1 MTGRNVLWKISLS
14 LILSAVMLL
23 PCRGARYDVVVYGGG
38 SSGVCAAVQS
48 ARLGVRT
55 LLVEPTSWLGGMLT
69 AAGVSAVDGNYRL
82 PSGLW
87 GDFKDALVRHYGS
100 PEALKTGWVSNVMFE
115 PQTGDSIFRAWV
127 AAEKNLTCV
136 SGYMLSTATRL
147 RDSWCLTFT
156 DGRKR
161 MRVEAAYAVDAS
173 ELGDL
178 AAMARL
184 PYRLGMDS
192 RAETGEREA
201 SEKGNDIVQDL
212 TYCATLRA
220 RRGAR
225 LLSRPRNYDPREFR
239 NCCLHA
245 GNDSTTRQKLWP
257 ASMMISYGRLPNGLY
272 MVNWPIHGNDYYLN
286 DVCDAPAKRRSLEE
300 AAKQKTL
307 RFVYFMQH
315 ELGADT
321 LELVDIYHT
330 ADHLPLIPYY
340 RESRRFRGIV
350 TFTINDLRHPY
361 TDTTRPLY
369 RTAVAVG
376 DYPVDQH
383 HYAYPHRDLPDMNL
397 FTVPSFGLPL
407 GALLPEN
414 EDRLLLA
421 EKSISVTNIVNG
433 ATRLQPVSMQIGQV
447 AGTVAAMAVSNH
459 CSPRLLSVRSIQA
472 QLLKEGMYLLPYLD
486 VDKHS
491 PLFGPLQRIGAT
503 GMLRGEG
510 KHIDWQNQT
519 WINAD
524 SLLTRADLRFFRDVY
539 PHFNPPMDG
548 GRFVSLSD
556 FLLLL
561 RALDSSLS
569 SLTVDQ
575 AQAVLGTYKIAAAHA
590 SVCLTRAQA
599 AVLLDQF
606 LHPFERKEIDLSGKI
621 ISDYIDVR

>member
-1 MTGRNVLWKISLS
+1 MTGRSVLWRISLS
-14 LILSAVMLL
+14 LLLSVIVLL

-48 ARLGVRT
+48 ARLGSRT
-55 LLVEPTSWLGGMLT
+55 LLVEPTPWLGGMLT

-87 GDFKDALVRHYGS
+87 GDFKDALVNHYGS
-100 PEALKTGWVSNVMFE
+100 AAALKTGWVSNVMFE
-115 PQTGDSIFRAWV
+115 PQIGDSIFRSWV
-127 AAEKNLTCV
+127 RAERNLTCV
-136 SGYMLSTATRL
+136 HGYTLLAVTRL
-147 RDSWCLTFT
+147 RNGWCLSFT
-156 DGRKR
+156 DGKAT
-161 MRVEAAYAVDAS
+161 MHVTASYAVDAS

-192 RAETGEREA
+192 REETGEKEA
-201 SEKGNDIVQDL
+201 PEKGNDIVQDL
-212 TYCATLRA
+212 TFCATLRA

-225 LLSRPRNYDPREFR
+225 LLPRPKDYDPKEFR
-239 NCCLHA
+239 NCCLHPD
-245 GNDSTTRQKLWP
+245 NDSTTRQKLWP
-257 ASMMISYGRLPNGLY
+257 ADMMISYGRLPNGLY

-286 DVCDAPAKRRSLEE
+286 DVSDAPSKRQALEE

-307 RFVYFMQH
+307 RFVYYMQH

-321 LELVDIYHT
+321 LELADIYPT

-340 RESRRFRGIV
+340 RESRRFRGKV
-350 TFTINDLRHPY
+350 TFTVNDLRHPY
-361 TDTTRPLY
+361 ADTSRPLY

-407 GALLPEN
+407 GTLLPAG

-433 ATRLQPVSMQIGQV
+433 ASRLQPVSMQIGQV
-447 AGTVAAMAVSNH
+447 AGTVAAMAVRKRCH
-459 CSPRLLSVRSIQA
+459 PRSLSVRSVQA

-503 GMLRGEG
+503 GLLRGEG
-510 KHIDWQNQT
+510 KHVDWQNQT

-524 SLLTRADLRFFRDVY
+524 SLLTHADLNGFKDVY
-539 PHFNPPMDG
+539 PRFVPPTNG
-548 GRFVSLSD
+548 ERFVSLTG
-556 FLLLL
+556 FLKVM
-561 RALDSSLS
+561 ADLDSRLS
-569 SLTVDQ
+569 KLTVVE
-575 AQAVLGTYKIAAAHA
+575 AQAVLDSYKITAAHA
-590 SVCLTRAQA
+590 SAYLTRAQA
-599 AVLLDQF
+599 AVLLDHF
-606 LHPFERKEIDLSGKI
+606 LHPFERKEVDLFGRI
-621 ISDYIDVR
+621 VSD

>member
-1 MTGRNVLWKISLS
+1 MTGRSVLWRISLP
-14 LILSAVMLL
+14 LLLSVIVLL

-48 ARLGVRT
+48 ARLGSRT
-55 LLVEPTSWLGGMLT
+55 LLVEPTPWLGGMLT

-87 GDFKDALVRHYGS
+87 GDFKDALVNHYGS
-100 PEALKTGWVSNVMFE
+100 AAALKTGWVSNVMFE
-115 PQTGDSIFRAWV
+115 PQIGDSIFRSWV
-127 AAEKNLTCV
+127 KAERNLTCV
-136 SGYMLSTATRL
+136 HGYTLLAVTRL
-147 RDSWCLTFT
+147 RNGWRLSFT
-156 DGRKR
+156 DGKAT
-161 MRVEAAYAVDAS
+161 MHVTASYAVDAS

-192 RAETGEREA
+192 REETGEKEA
-201 SEKGNDIVQDL
+201 PEKGNDIVQDL
-212 TYCATLRA
+212 TFCATLRA

-225 LLSRPRNYDPREFR
+225 LLPRPKDYDPKEFR

-245 GNDSTTRQKLWP
+245 DNDSTTRQKLWP
-257 ASMMISYGRLPNGLY
+257 ADMMISYGRLPNGLY

-286 DVCDAPAKRRSLEE
+286 DVSDAPSKRQALEE

-307 RFVYFMQH
+307 RFVYYMQH

-321 LELVDIYHT
+321 LELADIYPT

-340 RESRRFRGIV
+340 RESRRFRGKL
-350 TFTINDLRHPY
+350 TFTVNDLRHPY
-361 TDTTRPLY
+361 ADTSRPLY

-407 GALLPEN
+407 GTLLPAG

-447 AGTVAAMAVSNH
+447 AGTVAAMAVRKRCH
-459 CSPRLLSVRSIQA
+459 PRSLSVRSVQA

-503 GMLRGEG
+503 GLLRGEG
-510 KHIDWQNQT
+510 KHVDWQNQT

-524 SLLTRADLRFFRDVY
+524 SLLTREDLHCFKDVY
-539 PHFNPPMDG
+539 PQFNPPTNG
-548 GRFVSLSD
+548 KRFVSLTG
-556 FLLLL
+556 FLKVMA
-561 RALDSSLS
+561 ALDRRLS
-569 SLTVDQ
+569 KLTVVE
-575 AQAVLGTYKIAAAHA
+575 AQAVLDSYKITAAHA
-590 SVCLTRAQA
+590 SAYLTRAQA
-599 AVLLDQF
+599 AVLLDHF
-606 LHPFERKEIDLSGKI
+606 LHPFERKEVDLFGRI
-621 ISDYIDVR
+621 VSD

>member
-1 MTGRNVLWKISLS
+1 MTGRSVLWRISL
-14 LILSAVMLL
+14 LLVLSVFILL

-48 ARLGVRT
+48 ARLGART
-55 LLVEPTSWLGGMLT
+55 LLVEPTLWLGGMLT

-87 GDFKDALVRHYGS
+87 GDFKDALVNRYGS
-100 PEALKTGWVSNVMFE
+100 ADALKTGWVSNVMFE
-115 PQTGDSIFRAWV
+115 PQVGDSIFRAWV
-127 AAEKNLTCV
+127 RQERNLTFLP
-136 SGYMLSTATRL
+136 GYTLSAVTRQ
-147 RDSWCLTFT
+147 RNGWCLTFT
-156 DGRKR
+156 DGKAT
-161 MRVEAAYAVDAS
+161 MRVKASYAVDAS

-192 RAETGEREA
+192 REVTGETEA
-201 SEKGNDIVQDL
+201 PEKANDIVQDL
-212 TYCATLRA
+212 TFCATLRA

-225 LLSRPRNYDPREFR
+225 LLSRPKDYDPTEFR

-245 GNDSTTRQKLWP
+245 DNDSTTRQKLWP
-257 ASMMISYGRLPNGLY
+257 ADMMISYGRLPNGLY

-286 DVCDAPAKRRSLEE
+286 DVCYTPSKRQALEE

-307 RFVYFMQH
+307 RFVYYMQH

-321 LELVDIYHT
+321 LELADIYPT

-340 RESRRFRGIV
+340 RESRRFRGKV
-350 TFTINDLRHPY
+350 TFTVNDLRHPY
-361 TDTTRPLY
+361 ADASRPLY

-407 GALLPEN
+407 GTLLPAS

-447 AGTVAAMAVSNH
+447 AGTVAAMAVRKR
-459 CSPRLLSVRSIQA
+459 CCPRSLSVRSIQA

-606 LHPFERKEIDLSGKI
+606 LHPFERKEIDLSGK
-621 ISDYIDVR
+621 

>member
-1 MTGRNVLWKISLS
+1 MTGRSVLWRISLP
-14 LILSAVMLL
+14 LLLSVIVLL

-48 ARLGVRT
+48 ARLGSRT
-55 LLVEPTSWLGGMLT
+55 LLVEPTPWLGGMLT

-87 GDFKDALVRHYGS
+87 GDFKDALVNHYGS
-100 PEALKTGWVSNVMFE
+100 AAALKTGWVSNVMFE
-115 PQTGDSIFRAWV
+115 PQIGDSIFRSWV
-127 AAEKNLTCV
+127 KAERNLTCV
-136 SGYMLSTATRL
+136 HGYTLLAVTRL
-147 RDSWCLTFT
+147 RNGWRLSFT
-156 DGRKR
+156 DGKAT
-161 MRVEAAYAVDAS
+161 MHVTASYAVDAS

-192 RAETGEREA
+192 REETGEKEA
-201 SEKGNDIVQDL
+201 PEKGNDIVQDL
-212 TYCATLRA
+212 TFCATLRA

-225 LLSRPRNYDPREFR
+225 LLSRPKDYDPKEFR
-239 NCCLHA
+239 NCCLHPD
-245 GNDSTTRQKLWP
+245 NDSTTRQKLWP
-257 ASMMISYGRLPNGLY
+257 ADMMISYGRLPNGLY

-286 DVCDAPAKRRSLEE
+286 DVSDAPSKRLALEE

-307 RFVYFMQH
+307 RFVYYMQH

-321 LELVDIYHT
+321 LELADIYPT

-350 TFTINDLRHPY
+350 TFTVNDLRHPY
-361 TDTTRPLY
+361 ADTSRPLY

-407 GALLPEN
+407 GTLLPAG

-433 ATRLQPVSMQIGQV
+433 ASRLQPVSMQIGQV
-447 AGTVAAMAVSNH
+447 AGTVAAMAVRKRCH
-459 CSPRLLSVRSIQA
+459 PRSLSVRSVQA

-503 GMLRGEG
+503 GLLRGEG
-510 KHIDWQNQT
+510 KHVDWQNQT

-524 SLLTRADLRFFRDVY
+524 SLLTREDLHCLKDVY
-539 PHFNPPMDG
+539 PRFVPPTNG
-548 GRFVSLSD
+548 ERFVSLTG
-556 FLLLL
+556 FLKVMA
-561 RALDSSLS
+561 ALDSRLS
-569 SLTVDQ
+569 KLTVVE
-575 AQAVLGTYKIAAAHA
+575 AQAVLDSYKIAAAHA
-590 SVCLTRAQA
+590 SAYLTRAQA
-599 AVLLDQF
+599 AVLLDHF
-606 LHPFERKEIDLSGKI
+606 LHPFERKEVDLFGRI
-621 ISDYIDVR
+621 VSD

>member
-1 MTGRNVLWKISLS
+1 MTGRSVLWRISLP
-14 LILSAVMLL
+14 LLLSVIVLL

-48 ARLGVRT
+48 ARLGSRA
-55 LLVEPTSWLGGMLT
+55 LLVEPTPWLGGMLT

-87 GDFKDALVRHYGS
+87 GDFKDALVNHYGS
-100 PEALKTGWVSNVMFE
+100 AAALKTGWVSNVMFE
-115 PQTGDSIFRAWV
+115 PQIGDSIFRSWV
-127 AAEKNLTCV
+127 EAERNLTCV
-136 SGYMLSTATRL
+136 HGYTLLAGTRL
-147 RDSWCLTFT
+147 RNGWRLSFT
-156 DGRKR
+156 DGKAT
-161 MRVEAAYAVDAS
+161 MHVTASYAVDAS

-192 RAETGEREA
+192 REETGEKEA
-201 SEKGNDIVQDL
+201 PEKGNDIIQDL
-212 TYCATLRA
+212 TFCATLRA

-225 LLSRPRNYDPREFR
+225 LLPRPKDYDPKEFR

-245 GNDSTTRQKLWP
+245 DNDSTTRQQLRP
-257 ASMMISYGRLPNGLY
+257 ADRMLSYGRLPNGLY

-286 DVCDAPAKRRSLEE
+286 DVSDAPSKRQALEE

-307 RFVYFMQH
+307 RFVYYMQH

-321 LELVDIYHT
+321 LELADIYPT

-340 RESRRFRGIV
+340 RESRRFRGKV
-350 TFTINDLRHPY
+350 TFTVNDLRHPY
-361 TDTTRPLY
+361 ADTSRPLY

-407 GALLPEN
+407 GTLLPAG

-433 ATRLQPVSMQIGQV
+433 ASRLQPVSMQIGQV
-447 AGTVAAMAVSNH
+447 AGTVAAMAVSKRCH
-459 CSPRLLSVRSIQA
+459 PRSLSVRSVQA

-503 GMLRGEG
+503 GLLRGEG
-510 KHIDWQNQT
+510 KHVDWQNQT

-524 SLLTRADLRFFRDVY
+524 SLLTREDLHCFKDVY
-539 PHFNPPMDG
+539 PQFIPPTNG
-548 GRFVSLSD
+548 KRFVSLTG
-556 FLLLL
+556 FLKVMA
-561 RALDSSLS
+561 ALDRRLS
-569 SLTVDQ
+569 KLTVVE
-575 AQAVLGTYKIAAAHA
+575 ARAVLDSYKITAAHA
-590 SVCLTRAQA
+590 SAYLTRAQA
-599 AVLLDQF
+599 AVLLDHF
-606 LHPFERKEIDLSGKI
+606 LHPFERKEVDLFGRI
-621 ISDYIDVR
+621 VSD

>member
-1 MTGRNVLWKISLS
+1 MTGRSVLWRISLQ
-14 LILSAVMLL
+14 LLLSVIVLL

-48 ARLGVRT
+48 ARLGSRT
-55 LLVEPTSWLGGMLT
+55 LLVEPTPWLGGMLT

-87 GDFKDALVRHYGS
+87 GDFKDALVNHYGS
-100 PEALKTGWVSNVMFE
+100 AAALKTGWVSNVMFE
-115 PQTGDSIFRAWV
+115 PQIGDSIFRSWV
-127 AAEKNLTCV
+127 RAERNLTCV
-136 SGYMLSTATRL
+136 HGYTLLAVTRL
-147 RDSWCLTFT
+147 RNGWRLSFT
-156 DGRKR
+156 DGKAT
-161 MRVEAAYAVDAS
+161 MHVTASYAVDAS

-192 RAETGEREA
+192 REETGEKEA
-201 SEKGNDIVQDL
+201 PEKGNDIIQDL
-212 TYCATLRA
+212 TFCATLRA

-225 LLSRPRNYDPREFR
+225 LLPRPKDYDPKEFR

-245 GNDSTTRQKLWP
+245 DNDSTTRQKLWP
-257 ASMMISYGRLPNGLY
+257 ADMMISYGRLPNGLY

-286 DVCDAPAKRRSLEE
+286 DVSDAPSKRQALEE

-307 RFVYFMQH
+307 RFVYYMQH

-321 LELVDIYHT
+321 LELADIYPT

-340 RESRRFRGIV
+340 RESRRFRGKV
-350 TFTINDLRHPY
+350 TFTVNDLRHPY
-361 TDTTRPLY
+361 ADTSRPLY

-407 GALLPEN
+407 GTLLPAG

-433 ATRLQPVSMQIGQV
+433 ASRLQPVSMQIGQV
-447 AGTVAAMAVSNH
+447 AGTVAAMAVRH
-459 CSPRLLSVRSIQA
+459 RCSPRSLSVRSVQA

-503 GMLRGEG
+503 GLLRGEG
-510 KHIDWQNQT
+510 KHVDWQNQT

-524 SLLTRADLRFFRDVY
+524 SLLTREDLHCFKDVY
-539 PHFNPPMDG
+539 PQFIPPTNG
-548 GRFVSLSD
+548 KRFVSLTG
-556 FLLLL
+556 FLKVMA
-561 RALDSSLS
+561 ALDRRLS
-569 SLTVDQ
+569 KLTVVE
-575 AQAVLGTYKIAAAHA
+575 ARAVLDSYKITAAHA
-590 SVCLTRAQA
+590 SAYLTRAQA
-599 AVLLDQF
+599 AVLLDHF
-606 LHPFERKEIDLSGKI
+606 LHPFERKEVDLFGRI
-621 ISDYIDVR
+621 VSD

>member
-1 MTGRNVLWKISLS
+1 MTGRSVLWRISLS
-14 LILSAVMLL
+14 LLLSVIVLL

-48 ARLGVRT
+48 ARLGSRT
-55 LLVEPTSWLGGMLT
+55 LLVEPTPWLGGMLT

-87 GDFKDALVRHYGS
+87 GDFKDALVNHYGS
-100 PEALKTGWVSNVMFE
+100 AAALKTGWVSNVMFE
-115 PQTGDSIFRAWV
+115 PQIGDSIFRSWV
-127 AAEKNLTCV
+127 RAERNLTCV
-136 SGYMLSTATRL
+136 HGYTLLAVTRL
-147 RDSWCLTFT
+147 RNGWRLSFT
-156 DGRKR
+156 DGKAT
-161 MRVEAAYAVDAS
+161 MHVTASYAVDAS

-192 RAETGEREA
+192 REETGEKEA
-201 SEKGNDIVQDL
+201 PEKGNDIVQDL
-212 TYCATLRA
+212 TFCATLRA
-220 RRGAR
+220 SRGAR
-225 LLSRPRNYDPREFR
+225 LLSRPKDYDPKEFR
-239 NCCLHA
+239 NCCLHPD
-245 GNDSTTRQKLWP
+245 NDSTTRQKLWP
-257 ASMMISYGRLPNGLY
+257 ADMMISYGRLPNGLY

-286 DVCDAPAKRRSLEE
+286 DVSDAPSKRQALEE

-307 RFVYFMQH
+307 RFVYYMQH

-321 LELVDIYHT
+321 LELADIYPT

-340 RESRRFRGIV
+340 RESRRFHGIV
-350 TFTINDLRHPY
+350 TFTVNDLRHPY
-361 TDTTRPLY
+361 ADTSRPLY

-407 GALLPEN
+407 GTLLPAG

-433 ATRLQPVSMQIGQV
+433 ASRLQPVSMQIGQV
-447 AGTVAAMAVSNH
+447 AGTVAAMAVRKR
-459 CSPRLLSVRSIQA
+459 CSPRSLSVRSVQA

-503 GMLRGEG
+503 GLLRGEG
-510 KHIDWQNQT
+510 KHVGWQNQT

-524 SLLTRADLRFFRDVY
+524 SLLTHADLNGFKDVY
-539 PHFNPPMDG
+539 PRFVPPTNG
-548 GRFVSLSD
+548 ERFVSLTG
-556 FLLLL
+556 FLKVM
-561 RALDSSLS
+561 ADLDRRLS
-569 SLTVDQ
+569 KLTVVE
-575 AQAVLGTYKIAAAHA
+575 AQAVLDSYKITAAHA
-590 SVCLTRAQA
+590 SAYLTRAQA
-599 AVLLDQF
+599 AVLLDHF
-606 LHPFERKEIDLSGKI
+606 LHPFERKEVDLFGRI
-621 ISDYIDVR
+621 VSDYR

>member
-1 MTGRNVLWKISLS
+1 MTGRSVLWRISL
-14 LILSAVMLL
+14 LLVLSVFILL

-48 ARLGVRT
+48 ARLGART
-55 LLVEPTSWLGGMLT
+55 LLVEPTPWLGGMLT

-87 GDFKDALVRHYGS
+87 GDFKDALVNRYGS
-100 PEALKTGWVSNVMFE
+100 ADALKTGWVSNVMFE
-115 PQTGDSIFRAWV
+115 PQVGDSIFRAWV
-127 AAEKNLTCV
+127 RQERNLTFLP
-136 SGYMLSTATRL
+136 GYTLSAVTRQ
-147 RDSWCLTFT
+147 RNGWCLTFT
-156 DGRKR
+156 DGKAT
-161 MRVEAAYAVDAS
+161 MRVKASYAVDAS

-192 RAETGEREA
+192 REVTGETEA
-201 SEKGNDIVQDL
+201 PEKANDIVQDL
-212 TYCATLRA
+212 TFCATLRA

-225 LLSRPRNYDPREFR
+225 LLSRPKDYDPTEFR

-245 GNDSTTRQKLWP
+245 DNDSTTRQKLWP
-257 ASMMISYGRLPNGLY
+257 ADMMISYGRLPNGLY

-286 DVCDAPAKRRSLEE
+286 DVCYTPSKRQALEE

-307 RFVYFMQH
+307 RFVYYMQH

-321 LELVDIYHT
+321 LELADIYPT

-340 RESRRFRGIV
+340 RESRRFRGKV
-350 TFTINDLRHPY
+350 TFTVNDLRHPY
-361 TDTTRPLY
+361 ADASRPLY

-407 GALLPEN
+407 GTLLPAS

-447 AGTVAAMAVSNH
+447 AGTVAAMAVRKR
-459 CSPRLLSVRSIQA
+459 CCPRSLSVRSVQA

-524 SLLTRADLRFFRDVY
+524 SLLTRQLAHPWQRLLSERCVLHSFQASGLGRGGEAEDPSLR
-539 PHFNPPMDG
+539 
-548 GRFVSLSD
+548 
-556 FLLLL
+556 LLH
-561 RALDSSLS
+561 
-569 SLTVDQ
+569 
-575 AQAVLGTYKIAAAHA
+575 AA
-590 SVCLTRAQA
+590 
-599 AVLLDQF
+599 
-606 LHPFERKEIDLSGKI
+606 
-621 ISDYIDVR
+621 

>member
-1 MTGRNVLWKISLS
+1 MTGRSVLWRISLP
-14 LILSAVMLL
+14 LLLSVIVLL

-48 ARLGVRT
+48 ARLGSRT
-55 LLVEPTSWLGGMLT
+55 LLVEPTPWLGGMLT

-87 GDFKDALVRHYGS
+87 GDFKDALVNHYGS
-100 PEALKTGWVSNVMFE
+100 DAALKTGWVSNVMFE
-115 PQTGDSIFRAWV
+115 PQIGDSIFRSWV
-127 AAEKNLTCV
+127 KAERNLTYV
-136 SGYMLSTATRL
+136 HGYTLLAVTRL
-147 RDSWCLTFT
+147 RNGWRLSFT
-156 DGRKR
+156 DGKAT
-161 MRVEAAYAVDAS
+161 MHVTASYAVDAS

-192 RAETGEREA
+192 REETGEKEA
-201 SEKGNDIVQDL
+201 PEKSNGIVQDL
-212 TYCATLRA
+212 TFCATLRA

-225 LLSRPRNYDPREFR
+225 LLPRSKDYDPKEFR
-239 NCCLHA
+239 NCCLHPD
-245 GNDSTTRQKLWP
+245 NDSTTRQKLWP
-257 ASMMISYGRLPNGLY
+257 ADMMISYGRLPNGLY

-286 DVCDAPAKRRSLEE
+286 DVSDAPSKRQALEE
-300 AAKQKTL
+300 VAKQKTL
-307 RFVYFMQH
+307 RFVYYMQH

-321 LELVDIYHT
+321 LELADIYPT

-340 RESRRFRGIV
+340 RESRRFRGKV
-350 TFTINDLRHPY
+350 TFTFNDLRHPY
-361 TDTTRPLY
+361 ADTSRPLY

-407 GALLPEN
+407 GTLLPAG

-433 ATRLQPVSMQIGQV
+433 ASRLQPVSMQIGQV
-447 AGTVAAMAVSNH
+447 AGTVAAMAVRKRCH
-459 CSPRLLSVRSIQA
+459 PRSLSVRSVQA

-503 GMLRGEG
+503 GLLWGEG
-510 KHIDWQNQT
+510 KHVDWQNQT

-524 SLLTRADLRFFRDVY
+524 SLLTREDLHCFKDVY
-539 PHFNPPMDG
+539 PQFVPPTNG
-548 GRFVSLSD
+548 ERFVSLTG
-556 FLLLL
+556 FLKVMA
-561 RALDSSLS
+561 ALDRRLS
-569 SLTVDQ
+569 KLTVVE
-575 AQAVLGTYKIAAAHA
+575 AQAVLDSYKITAAHA
-590 SVCLTRAQA
+590 SAYLTRAQA
-599 AVLLDQF
+599 AVLLDHF
-606 LHPFERKEIDLSGKI
+606 LHPFERKEVDLFGRI
-621 ISDYIDVR
+621 VSD

>member
-1 MTGRNVLWKISLS
+1 MTGRSVLWRISLS
-14 LILSAVMLL
+14 LLLSVIVLL

-48 ARLGVRT
+48 ARLGSRT
-55 LLVEPTSWLGGMLT
+55 LLVEPTPWLGGMLT

-87 GDFKDALVRHYGS
+87 GDFKDALVNHYGS
-100 PEALKTGWVSNVMFE
+100 AAALKTGWVSNVMFE
-115 PQTGDSIFRAWV
+115 PQIGDSIFRSWV
-127 AAEKNLTCV
+127 RAERNLTCV
-136 SGYMLSTATRL
+136 HGYTLLAVTRL
-147 RDSWCLTFT
+147 RNGWRLSFT
-156 DGRKR
+156 DGKAT
-161 MRVEAAYAVDAS
+161 MHVTASYAVDAS

-192 RAETGEREA
+192 REETGEKEA
-201 SEKGNDIVQDL
+201 PEKGNDIVQDL
-212 TYCATLRA
+212 TFCATLRA
-220 RRGAR
+220 SRGAR
-225 LLSRPRNYDPREFR
+225 LLSRPKDYDPKEFR
-239 NCCLHA
+239 NCCLHPD
-245 GNDSTTRQKLWP
+245 NDSTTRQKLWP
-257 ASMMISYGRLPNGLY
+257 ADMMISYGRLPNGLY

-286 DVCDAPAKRRSLEE
+286 DVSDAPSKRQALEE

-307 RFVYFMQH
+307 RFVYYMQH

-321 LELVDIYHT
+321 LELADIYPT

-340 RESRRFRGIV
+340 RESRRFHGIV
-350 TFTINDLRHPY
+350 TFTVNDLRHPY
-361 TDTTRPLY
+361 ADTSRPLY

-407 GALLPEN
+407 GTLLPAG

-433 ATRLQPVSMQIGQV
+433 ASRLQPVSMQIGQV
-447 AGTVAAMAVSNH
+447 AGTVAAMAVRKR
-459 CSPRLLSVRSIQA
+459 CSPRSLSVRSVQA

-503 GMLRGEG
+503 GLLRGEG
-510 KHIDWQNQT
+510 KHVGWQNQT

-524 SLLTRADLRFFRDVY
+524 SLLTHADLNGFKDVY
-539 PHFNPPMDG
+539 PRFVPPTNG
-548 GRFVSLSD
+548 ERFVSLTG
-556 FLLLL
+556 FLKVM
-561 RALDSSLS
+561 ADLDSRLS
-569 SLTVDQ
+569 KLTVVE
-575 AQAVLGTYKIAAAHA
+575 AQAVLDSYKITAAHA
-590 SVCLTRAQA
+590 SAYLTRAQA
-599 AVLLDQF
+599 AVLLDHF
-606 LHPFERKEIDLSGKI
+606 LHPFERKEVDLFGRI
-621 ISDYIDVR
+621 VSDYR

>member
-1 MTGRNVLWKISLS
+1 MTGRSVLWRISLS
-14 LILSAVMLL
+14 LLLSVIVLL

-48 ARLGVRT
+48 ARLGSRT
-55 LLVEPTSWLGGMLT
+55 LLVEPTPWLGGMLT

-87 GDFKDALVRHYGS
+87 GDFKDALVNHYGS
-100 PEALKTGWVSNVMFE
+100 AAALKTGWVSNVMFE
-115 PQTGDSIFRAWV
+115 PQIGDSIFRSWV
-127 AAEKNLTCV
+127 RAERNLTCV
-136 SGYMLSTATRL
+136 HGYTLLAVTRL
-147 RDSWCLTFT
+147 RNGWRLSFT
-156 DGRKR
+156 DGKAT
-161 MRVEAAYAVDAS
+161 MHVTASYAVDAS

-192 RAETGEREA
+192 REETGEKEA
-201 SEKGNDIVQDL
+201 PEKGNDIVQDL
-212 TYCATLRA
+212 TFCATLRA
-220 RRGAR
+220 SRGAR
-225 LLSRPRNYDPREFR
+225 LLSRPKDYDPKEFR
-239 NCCLHA
+239 NCCLHPD
-245 GNDSTTRQKLWP
+245 NDSTTRQKLWP
-257 ASMMISYGRLPNGLY
+257 ADMMISYGRLPNGLY

-286 DVCDAPAKRRSLEE
+286 GVSDAPSKRQALEE

-307 RFVYFMQH
+307 RFVYYMQH

-321 LELVDIYHT
+321 LELADIYPT

-340 RESRRFRGIV
+340 RESRRFHGIV
-350 TFTINDLRHPY
+350 TFTVNDLRHPY
-361 TDTTRPLY
+361 ADTSRPLY

-407 GALLPEN
+407 GTLLPAG

-433 ATRLQPVSMQIGQV
+433 ASRLQPVSMQIGQV
-447 AGTVAAMAVSNH
+447 AGTVAAMAVRKR
-459 CSPRLLSVRSIQA
+459 CSPRSLSVRSVQA

-503 GMLRGEG
+503 GLLRGEG
-510 KHIDWQNQT
+510 KHVGWQNQT

-524 SLLTRADLRFFRDVY
+524 SLLTHADLNGFKDVY
-539 PHFNPPMDG
+539 PRFVPPTNG
-548 GRFVSLSD
+548 ERFVSLTG
-556 FLLLL
+556 FLKVM
-561 RALDSSLS
+561 ADLDRRLS
-569 SLTVDQ
+569 KLTVVE
-575 AQAVLGTYKIAAAHA
+575 AQAVLDSYKITAAHA
-590 SVCLTRAQA
+590 SAYLTRAQA
-599 AVLLDQF
+599 AVLLDHF
-606 LHPFERKEIDLSGKI
+606 LHPFERKEVDLFGRI
-621 ISDYIDVR
+621 VSDYR

>member
-1 MTGRNVLWKISLS
+1 MTGRSVLWRISL
-14 LILSAVMLL
+14 LLVLSVFILL

-48 ARLGVRT
+48 ARLGART
-55 LLVEPTSWLGGMLT
+55 LLVEPTPWLGGMLT

-87 GDFKDALVRHYGS
+87 GDFKDALVNRYGS
-100 PEALKTGWVSNVMFE
+100 ADALKTGWVSNVMFE
-115 PQTGDSIFRAWV
+115 PQVGDSIFRAWV
-127 AAEKNLTCV
+127 RQERNLTFLP
-136 SGYMLSTATRL
+136 GYTLSAVTRQ
-147 RDSWCLTFT
+147 RNGWCLTFT
-156 DGRKR
+156 DGKAT
-161 MRVEAAYAVDAS
+161 MRVKASYAVDAS

-192 RAETGEREA
+192 REVTGETEA
-201 SEKGNDIVQDL
+201 PEKANDIVQDL
-212 TYCATLRA
+212 TFCATLRA

-225 LLSRPRNYDPREFR
+225 LLSRPKDYDPTEFR

-245 GNDSTTRQKLWP
+245 DNDSTTRQKLWP
-257 ASMMISYGRLPNGLY
+257 ADMMISYGRLPNGLY

-286 DVCDAPAKRRSLEE
+286 DVCYTPSKRQALEE

-307 RFVYFMQH
+307 RFVYYMQH

-321 LELVDIYHT
+321 LELADIYPT

-340 RESRRFRGIV
+340 RESRRFRGKV
-350 TFTINDLRHPY
+350 TFTVNDLRHPY
-361 TDTTRPLY
+361 ADASRPLY

-407 GALLPEN
+407 GTLLPAS

-447 AGTVAAMAVSNH
+447 AGTVAAMAVRKR
-459 CSPRLLSVRSIQA
+459 CCPRSLSVRSIQA

-606 LHPFERKEIDLSGKI
+606 LHPFERKEIDLSGK
-621 ISDYIDVR
+621 

>member
-1 MTGRNVLWKISLS
+1 
-14 LILSAVMLL
+14 MLL

-115 PQTGDSIFRAWV
+115 PQTGDSIFRAWI
-127 AAEKNLTCV
+127 AAEKNLTYV
-136 SGYMLSTATRL
+136 SGYVLSTATRL

-201 SEKGNDIVQDL
+201 PEKGNDIVQDL

-272 MVNWPIHGNDYYLN
+272 MVNWPIHGNGYYLN
-286 DVCDAPAKRRSLEE
+286 DVCDAPAKRRSLRFKNK
-300 AAKQKTL
+300 AAIGIKS
-307 RFVYFMQH
+307 
-315 ELGADT
+315 A
-321 LELVDIYHT
+321 
-330 ADHLPLIPYY
+330 LP
-340 RESRRFRGIV
+340 
-350 TFTINDLRHPY
+350 
-361 TDTTRPLY
+361 
-369 RTAVAVG
+369 
-376 DYPVDQH
+376 
-383 HYAYPHRDLPDMNL
+383 
-397 FTVPSFGLPL
+397 
-407 GALLPEN
+407 
-414 EDRLLLA
+414 
-421 EKSISVTNIVNG
+421 
-433 ATRLQPVSMQIGQV
+433 
-447 AGTVAAMAVSNH
+447 VAAFTFLEK
-459 CSPRLLSVRSIQA
+459 LLSAFRSDA
-472 QLLKEGMYLLPYLD
+472 
-486 VDKHS
+486 
-491 PLFGPLQRIGAT
+491 R
-503 GMLRGEG
+503 
-510 KHIDWQNQT
+510 
-519 WINAD
+519 
-524 SLLTRADLRFFRDVY
+524 
-539 PHFNPPMDG
+539 
-548 GRFVSLSD
+548 
-556 FLLLL
+556 
-561 RALDSSLS
+561 
-569 SLTVDQ
+569 
-575 AQAVLGTYKIAAAHA
+575 
-590 SVCLTRAQA
+590 
-599 AVLLDQF
+599 
-606 LHPFERKEIDLSGKI
+606 
-621 ISDYIDVR
+621 

>member
-1 MTGRNVLWKISLS
+1 MTGRSVLWRISLP
-14 LILSAVMLL
+14 LLLSVIVLL

-48 ARLGVRT
+48 ARLGSRT
-55 LLVEPTSWLGGMLT
+55 LLVEPTPWLGGMLT

-87 GDFKDALVRHYGS
+87 GDFKDALVNHYGS
-100 PEALKTGWVSNVMFE
+100 DAALKTGWVSNVMFE
-115 PQTGDSIFRAWV
+115 SQIGDSIFRSWV
-127 AAEKNLTCV
+127 KAERNLTYV
-136 SGYMLSTATRL
+136 HGYTLLAVTRL
-147 RDSWCLTFT
+147 RNGWRLSFT
-156 DGRKR
+156 DGKAT
-161 MRVEAAYAVDAS
+161 MHVTASYAVDAS

-192 RAETGEREA
+192 REETGEKEA
-201 SEKGNDIVQDL
+201 PEKSNGIVQDL
-212 TYCATLRA
+212 TFCATLRA

-225 LLSRPRNYDPREFR
+225 LLPRPKDYDPKEFR

-245 GNDSTTRQKLWP
+245 DNDSTTRQKLWS
-257 ASMMISYGRLPNGLY
+257 ADMMISYGRLPNGLY

-286 DVCDAPAKRRSLEE
+286 DVSDAPSKRQALEE
-300 AAKQKTL
+300 VAKQKTL
-307 RFVYFMQH
+307 RFVYYMQH

-321 LELVDIYHT
+321 LELADIYPT

-340 RESRRFRGIV
+340 RESRRFHGIV
-350 TFTINDLRHPY
+350 TFTVNDLRHPY
-361 TDTTRPLY
+361 ADTSRPLY

-407 GALLPEN
+407 GTLLPAG

-433 ATRLQPVSMQIGQV
+433 ASRLQPVSMQIGQV
-447 AGTVAAMAVSNH
+447 AGTVAAMAVRKRCH
-459 CSPRLLSVRSIQA
+459 PRSLSVRSVQA

-503 GMLRGEG
+503 GLLRGEG
-510 KHIDWQNQT
+510 KHVDWQNQT

-524 SLLTRADLRFFRDVY
+524 SLLTREDLHCFKDVY
-539 PHFNPPMDG
+539 PQFVPPTNG
-548 GRFVSLSD
+548 KRFVSLTG
-556 FLLLL
+556 FLKVMA
-561 RALDSSLS
+561 ALDRRLS
-569 SLTVDQ
+569 KLTVVE
-575 AQAVLGTYKIAAAHA
+575 AQAVLDSYKITAAHA
-590 SVCLTRAQA
+590 SAYLTRAQA
-599 AVLLDQF
+599 AVLLDHF
-606 LHPFERKEIDLSGKI
+606 LHPFERKEVDLFGRI
-621 ISDYIDVR
+621 VSD

>member
-1 MTGRNVLWKISLS
+1 MTGRSVLWRISLP
-14 LILSAVMLL
+14 LLLSVIVLL

-48 ARLGVRT
+48 ARLGSRT
-55 LLVEPTSWLGGMLT
+55 LLVEPTPWLGGMLT

-87 GDFKDALVRHYGS
+87 GDFKDALVNHYGS
-100 PEALKTGWVSNVMFE
+100 AAALKTGWVSNVMFE
-115 PQTGDSIFRAWV
+115 PHIGDSIFRSWV
-127 AAEKNLTCV
+127 KAERNLTCV
-136 SGYMLSTATRL
+136 HGYTLLAVTRL
-147 RDSWCLTFT
+147 RNGWRLSFT
-156 DGRKR
+156 DGKAT
-161 MRVEAAYAVDAS
+161 MHVTASYAVDAS

-192 RAETGEREA
+192 REETGEKEA
-201 SEKGNDIVQDL
+201 PEKGNDIVQDL
-212 TYCATLRA
+212 TFCATLRA

-225 LLSRPRNYDPREFR
+225 LLPRPKDYDPKEFR

-245 GNDSTTRQKLWP
+245 DNDSTTRQKLWP
-257 ASMMISYGRLPNGLY
+257 ADMMISYGRLPNGLY

-286 DVCDAPAKRRSLEE
+286 DVSDAPSKRQALEE

-307 RFVYFMQH
+307 RFVYYMQH

-321 LELVDIYHT
+321 LELADIYPT

-340 RESRRFRGIV
+340 RESRRFRGKL
-350 TFTINDLRHPY
+350 TFTVNDLRHPY
-361 TDTTRPLY
+361 ADTSRPLY

-407 GALLPEN
+407 GTLLPAG

-447 AGTVAAMAVSNH
+447 AGTVAAMAVRKRCH
-459 CSPRLLSVRSIQA
+459 PRSLSVRSVQA

-503 GMLRGEG
+503 GLLRGEG
-510 KHIDWQNQT
+510 KHVEWQNQT

-524 SLLTRADLRFFRDVY
+524 SLLTREDLHCFKDVY
-539 PHFNPPMDG
+539 PQFNPPTNG
-548 GRFVSLSD
+548 ERFVSLTG
-556 FLLLL
+556 FLKVMA
-561 RALDSSLS
+561 ALDRRLS
-569 SLTVDQ
+569 KLTVVE
-575 AQAVLGTYKIAAAHA
+575 AQAVLDSYKITAAHA
-590 SVCLTRAQA
+590 SAYLTRAQA
-599 AVLLDQF
+599 AVLLDHF
-606 LHPFERKEIDLSGKI
+606 LHPFERKEVDLFGRI
-621 ISDYIDVR
+621 VSD